1 MSIGTS
7 SKRCRGSKTDPPNAR
22 RVAFRLQI
30 LLLFHPRR
38 RQATT
43 SNHRDRLAPF
53 AIKEPITMTD
63 AAIQKPKPPTLRHRI
78 MAGFI
83 GNVVEWYDFA
93 LYGYLAGVL
102 APVFFPPENPT
113 AGLIATYGIFA
124 AGFMM
129 RPLGA
134 AVFGWF
140 GDRYGRVR
148 TMQISVAM
156 MALPTLLLGLLPTYG
171 QVGLMAPVLL
181 VCVRLLQGLSVGG
194 EFSSSVTY
202 LVETAPKGKRGLT
215 GSWAN
220 IGSMSGT
227 LLGVAAAA
235 LVTNVFDAQTVQD
248 WAWRLPFL
256 GGAVLGLTAFWIR
269 SGLNRSERIQAQNDA
284 RSGTSPLM
292 EAFTTNRRETL
303 LALSF
308 AASYGTCFYMTFVYL
323 PEWLSGQGLMARDT
337 ALAINTAMTVVVLP
351 LLPLSAI
358 IGDRVLPRRTWIALS
373 SLALG
378 AAAVPL
384 HLWMLASGG
393 SVLSVVIAHFVTF
406 TLISVP
412 LGSAPALFVELFPER
427 DRLSG
432 YSVAFNVGTGVFG
445 GLTPVIATSLIAA
458 TGVAIAP
465 AYYLVGAALVA
476 VAALALMP
484 DRSRSPL
491 R

>member
-1 MSIGTS
+1 MQEPTIDLP
-7 SKRCRGSKTDPPNAR
+7 RPPR
-22 RVAFRLQI
+22 
-30 LLLFHPRR
+30 
-38 RQATT
+38 
-43 SNHRDRLAPF
+43 
-53 AIKEPITMTD
+53 
-63 AAIQKPKPPTLRHRI
+63 LRHRI

-102 APVFFPPENPT
+102 APVFFPPDNPT

-134 AVFGWF
+134 AIFGWF

-148 TMQISVAM
+148 TMQISVTL
-156 MALPTLLLGLLPTYG
+156 MALPTLLLGLLPTYA
-171 QVGLMAPVLL
+171 QIGLLAPLLL
-181 VCVRLLQGLSVGG
+181 VGVRLLQGLSVGG

-202 LVETAPKGKRGLT
+202 LVETAPDGKRGLT

-220 IGSMSGT
+220 IGSMTGT
-227 LLGVAAAA
+227 LIGVGVAAW
-235 LVTNVFDAQTVQD
+235 VTSAFDAQGLQD

-256 GGAVLGLTAFWIR
+256 GGALLGLTAIWIR
-269 SGLNRSERIQAQNDA
+269 SSLKYSERVRTHDDM
-284 RSGTSPLM
+284 RESTSPLI

-303 LALSF
+303 LALCF

-323 PEWLSGQGLMARDT
+323 PEWLSGQGLMSRDN
-337 ALAINTAMTVVVLP
+337 ALSINAALTVVVLP
-351 LLPLSAI
+351 LMPLSAI
-358 IGDRVLPRRTWIALS
+358 IGDRFLPRRTWIAL
-373 SLALG
+373 AIVVLG
-378 AAAVPL
+378 GAAVPL

-393 SVLSVVIAHFVTF
+393 SVVSIIATHALTF
-406 TLISVP
+406 ALLSVP
-412 LGSAPALFVELFPER
+412 LGSGPALFVELFPER

-432 YSVAFNVGTGVFG
+432 YSVAFNVGVGVFG
-445 GLTPVIATSLIAA
+445 GLTPMIATSLIATTGQA
-458 TGVAIAP
+458 VAPALYLVAAAGVAVI
-465 AYYLVGAALVA
+465 
-476 VAALALMP
+476 ALALMP